1 MYMYIFMTS
10 MDLFNSVVF
19 VWSILSCLHVCVE
32 GCVEKADIVF
42 LIDASG
48 SVRPA
53 NFKKELEFAS
63 EMVGNLT
70 IGSDYVHI
78 GVVTFDSQA
87 YMRLKIGQY
96 NETAT
101 IQDAI
106 LKIPYTSRGTST
118 DVALQF
124 VLTKVFVPQAGDRP
138 NAKDVLVVLTDGVS
152 IHPANTAKQAYFFK
166 EKHIQVISVGIG
178 GNTNKDELT
187 DMASVPEY
195 VFNVQDFSKLAT
207 LQATI
212 KALACNTDA
221 IGCVEKADIV
231 FLVDASGSVGATNFK
246 KELEFVSTIL
256 SNFTIDPDHVQVG
269 VVTFDS
275 KTYLRIKLNQYNDT
289 KSIQNAVKGIPYTGQ
304 LTKTDIALQ
313 FILSKVFVPSAG
325 DRSDAKDVLV
335 ILTDGVSGNPLNT
348 AKQAYIYKEKHIQ
361 VISVGIGRGANKEEL
376 TNMASVPGYVFQVT
390 DFSKLLGIQKTIH
403 ALSCNNDVITT
414 PSLQW
419 MFG

>member
-1 MYMYIFMTS
+1 MTS

-32 GCVEKADIVF
+32 GELINKIIQSDINILRFVCRSVPNMFMLKVPFTLVKNNVVICLAGCVEKADIVF

-87 YMRLKIGQY
+87 YLRLKIGQY

-106 LKIPYTSRGTST
+106 MKIPYTSRGTST

-138 NAKDVLVVLTDGVS
+138 NAKDVLVVLTDGIS
-152 IHPANTAKQAYFFK
+152 GNPANTAKQAYFFK

-212 KALACNTDA
+212 KALACNTDGN
-221 IGCVEKADIV
+221 INFI
-231 FLVDASGSVGATNFK
+231 FL
-246 KELEFVSTIL
+246 IL
-256 SNFTIDPDHVQVG
+256 
-269 VVTFDS
+269 
-275 KTYLRIKLNQYNDT
+275 
-289 KSIQNAVKGIPYTGQ
+289 
-304 LTKTDIALQ
+304 
-313 FILSKVFVPSAG
+313 
-325 DRSDAKDVLV
+325 
-335 ILTDGVSGNPLNT
+335 
-348 AKQAYIYKEKHIQ
+348 
-361 VISVGIGRGANKEEL
+361 
-376 TNMASVPGYVFQVT
+376 
-390 DFSKLLGIQKTIH
+390 
-403 ALSCNNDVITT
+403 
-414 PSLQW
+414 
-419 MFG
+419 

>member
-1 MYMYIFMTS
+1 MNSES
-10 MDLFNSVVF
+10 MVKKAYNENLNFPNGFCSKLKV
-19 VWSILSCLHVCVE
+19 LL

-87 YMRLKIGQY
+87 YLRLKIGQY

-106 LKIPYTSRGTST
+106 MKIPYTSRGTST

-138 NAKDVLVVLTDGVS
+138 NAKDVLVVLTDGIS
-152 IHPANTAKQAYFFK
+152 GNRANTAKQAYFFK

-221 IGCVEKADIV
+221 I
-231 FLVDASGSVGATNFK
+231 
-246 KELEFVSTIL
+246 
-256 SNFTIDPDHVQVG
+256 
-269 VVTFDS
+269 
-275 KTYLRIKLNQYNDT
+275 
-289 KSIQNAVKGIPYTGQ
+289 
-304 LTKTDIALQ
+304 
-313 FILSKVFVPSAG
+313 
-325 DRSDAKDVLV
+325 
-335 ILTDGVSGNPLNT
+335 
-348 AKQAYIYKEKHIQ
+348 
-361 VISVGIGRGANKEEL
+361 
-376 TNMASVPGYVFQVT
+376 
-390 DFSKLLGIQKTIH
+390 
-403 ALSCNNDVITT
+403 TT

-419 MFG
+419 MVGY

>member
-1 MYMYIFMTS
+1 MS
-10 MDLFNSVVF
+10 MLKVPFTLVKNNVV
-19 VWSILSCLHVCVE
+19 ICLA

-403 ALSCNNDVITT
+403 ALSCNNDGK
-414 PSLQW
+414 L
-419 MFG
+419 

>member
-1 MYMYIFMTS
+1 MPK
-10 MDLFNSVVF
+10 
-19 VWSILSCLHVCVE
+19 SILYH
-32 GCVEKADIVF
+32 I
-42 LIDASG
+42 ID
-48 SVRPA
+48 
-53 NFKKELEFAS
+53 
-63 EMVGNLT
+63 
-70 IGSDYVHI
+70 
-78 GVVTFDSQA
+78 
-87 YMRLKIGQY
+87 KIK
-96 NETAT
+96 TKR
-101 IQDAI
+101 I
-106 LKIPYTSRGTST
+106 L
-118 DVALQF
+118 V
-124 VLTKVFVPQAGDRP
+124 
-138 NAKDVLVVLTDGVS
+138 
-152 IHPANTAKQAYFFK
+152 
-166 EKHIQVISVGIG
+166 
-178 GNTNKDELT
+178 
-187 DMASVPEY
+187 
-195 VFNVQDFSKLAT
+195 
-207 LQATI
+207 
-212 KALACNTDA
+212 A

-275 KTYLRIKLNQYNDT
+275 KTYLRIKLNQYNNT
-289 KSIQNAVKGIPYTGQ
+289 QSIRNAVKGIPYTGQ

-403 ALSCNNDVITT
+403 ALSCNNDGK
-414 PSLQW
+414 L
-419 MFG
+419 

>member
-1 MYMYIFMTS
+1 

-221 IGCVEKADIV
+221 I
-231 FLVDASGSVGATNFK
+231 
-246 KELEFVSTIL
+246 
-256 SNFTIDPDHVQVG
+256 
-269 VVTFDS
+269 
-275 KTYLRIKLNQYNDT
+275 
-289 KSIQNAVKGIPYTGQ
+289 
-304 LTKTDIALQ
+304 
-313 FILSKVFVPSAG
+313 
-325 DRSDAKDVLV
+325 
-335 ILTDGVSGNPLNT
+335 
-348 AKQAYIYKEKHIQ
+348 
-361 VISVGIGRGANKEEL
+361 
-376 TNMASVPGYVFQVT
+376 
-390 DFSKLLGIQKTIH
+390 
-403 ALSCNNDVITT
+403 TT

-419 MFG
+419 MIGY